1 MKKELIKMKACN
13 KFIFLMLIIISSVI
27 CNNVNAN
34 TIIKCSGLKKTIDP
48 MLLVPGGVV
57 ENFIEFNISEING
70 FFVITGANIPY
81 NKFQITTRTD
91 DTLISNTKDQQ
102 GYEWLINLNRYSGE
116 INLFRSIK
124 NIIDGSL
131 IVNIILRNGFC
142 QKQEKLM

>member
-1 MKKELIKMKACN
+1 
-13 KFIFLMLIIISSVI
+13 MLIIISCGI
-27 CNNVNAN
+27 CNNVSAN

-81 NKFQITTRTD
+81 NKFKITTRTD

-102 GYEWLINLNRYSGE
+102 GYDWLINLNRYSGE

-124 NIIDGSL
+124 NIIDDSL
-131 IVNIILRNGFC
+131 MVNIILRNGFC